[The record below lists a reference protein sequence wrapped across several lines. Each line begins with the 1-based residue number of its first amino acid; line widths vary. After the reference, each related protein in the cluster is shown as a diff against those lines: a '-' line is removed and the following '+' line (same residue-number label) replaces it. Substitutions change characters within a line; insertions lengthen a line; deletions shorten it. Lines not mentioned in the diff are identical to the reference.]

1 MKIVYALTAL
11 FASAA
16 AQGIEIV
23 GGKEAAV
30 GKHLYV
36 TSLRAF
42 TDGLA
47 ACTGS
52 LIAPISA
59 PKYAVV
65 GSHFNGGNQDG
76 ELIAIKQQI
85 VHPKYND
92 TSSAYNFA
100 IYKLAKDSKYKPVPI
115 SFNPVG
121 ANVATVLR
129 GFGDLDD
136 KGNTSPVLREVKL
149 TTVDDTKCRQ
159 LLAPSEVDNT
169 IQQRCVAG
177 DGGGPLT
184 IETNGQETL
193 VGTLSWG
200 DGCGQVNKPA
210 VYNRLNVARDFIQP
224 YLTSKSRTPKKPSA
238 VKTDLADASAVT
250 DAPTTTAPH
259 N

>member
-1 MKIVYALTAL
+1 
-11 FASAA
+11 
-16 AQGIEIV
+16 
-23 GGKEAAV
+23 EAAV

-42 TDGLA
+42 TDGRA

-52 LIAPISA
+52 LIAPNIVLTDAGCTVQTNSA
-59 PKYAVV
+59 LKYAVV
-65 GSHFNGGNQDG
+65 GSHFNGGNKDG

-100 IYKLAKDSKYKPVPI
+100 IYKLAKNSKYKPVPI

-121 ANVATVLR
+121 ANVATVMR

-169 IQQRCVAG
+169 MFCAGGQANKGACAG

-193 VGTLSWG
+193 VGTL
-200 DGCGQVNKPA
+200 
-210 VYNRLNVARDFIQP
+210 
-224 YLTSKSRTPKKPSA
+224 
-238 VKTDLADASAVT
+238 
-250 DAPTTTAPH
+250 
-259 N
+259 

>member
-30 GKHLYV
+30 GKHLRPGCLHWQFDRPNIV
-36 TSLRAF
+36 L
-42 TDGLA
+42 TDAG
-47 ACTGS
+47 CTVQTN
-52 LIAPISA
+52 SA

-169 IQQRCVAG
+169 MFCAG
-177 DGGGPLT
+177 
-184 IETNGQETL
+184 GQANKETL